1 MLSCKKDEE
10 PFINITQTELTIAN
24 AGGSQSIPFKSNT
37 NWIAKSS
44 ASWCTVTPSNGSASI
59 KNTTITLS
67 ANDTYDDRTCTVT
80 IMAGNISKTIT
91 IKQSKSLGLLATKDK
106 YDLTNDAQTIEVE
119 VKANVDFNISI
130 SDEWIT
136 QVNTRGLTTTNLK
149 FDIAKNRSYTN
160 RVGTITIKQKSG
172 NLSRVI
178 KVYQSQEDAII
189 LSNKSETISSES
201 QALEVELKTNVDFE
215 VIIPEEATG
224 WVSYIST
231 RALRTETLILNISE
245 NEDKYDSRSTDIFIK
260 NIASNLQDTLTI
272 IQEKAPDVPAIS
284 TLDAYDI
291 MRTSAK
297 SGGEISTDGGAPI
310 LAKGVCWSTQENP
323 TIEDF
328 KTNNG
333 LGIDNFVAHI
343 KDLDEGTK
351 YYVRAYATNRAGTAY
366 GNQISFSTIA
376 VVETPVISPK
386 GGMYASTQSIAI
398 TCATDGAQIR
408 YTLDGSD
415 PTESSELYN
424 GAILIDEGVTLK
436 AKAYKTNW
444 IASSVAKESYI
455 VNLDAQLIIGSAN
468 TIQHIDVSNDFIF
481 RLNDL
486 NDKDVFF
493 VFSNQNSTSSRVMPH
508 IVSNVVT
515 MNTTAKSING
525 SEPST
530 FLIPGKPSITEF
542 NNDPWSRPRDG
553 AGRSQSQQSISIQSQ
568 QLMLG
573 SQDYLKDDLN
583 NSILSTVRKVISAHG
598 KNLYVWVANN
608 CWEQGGTK
616 SYNVTQQMVDALASK
631 FLAPGND
638 NDIYE
643 WVTNIAGDH
652 WGPTPPNKGFIAET
666 DDIHI
671 WLMDIDDDNK
681 TSGTVTL
688 GYFYARDNYI
698 TSYYSNS
705 NEKLMFTIDAV
716 LFAKPD
722 NGSWSLSHY
731 LPNRIIST
739 LAHEF
744 THMIYFYQHQVLNNY
759 QFGDPTINEMSAQC
773 MEDLVANKIEADG
786 PRGIPYGNSSAG
798 HSGNDNGRLP
808 LYNSNNQFN
817 LLNWSNKNE
826 ERVINYS
833 KTYALGAYLMRN
845 YGGAN
850 FIRELIQNNA
860 TGVESIVAAVNA
872 NGGNVLNFGEILQRF
887 GAANLL
893 SDNTTVATGYR
904 FNTGSWI
911 TSTVNGISY
920 DLGSINLYN
929 YSPTPTIYN
938 KLPNQQQQPNS
949 NILYRAGNNLSG
961 KNEWLIQ
968 GMDSDVKLTVVIK

>member
-1 MLSCKKDEE
+1 MLSCQKDEK
-10 PFINITQTELTIAN
+10 PFININQTELTIAN
-24 AGGSQSIPFKSNT
+24 TGGSQNIPFKSNT
-37 NWIAKSS
+37 NWIATSS
-44 ASWCTVTPSNGSASI
+44 ASWCTVTPAKGDASI
-59 KNTTITLS
+59 TKTTITLS
-67 ANDTYDDRTCTVT
+67 ANDTYDDRSCTVT
-80 IMAGNISKTIT
+80 IMAGSISKTIT
-91 IKQSKSLGLLATKDK
+91 INQSKSLGLLVTKDK
-106 YDLTNDAQTIEVE
+106 FDLTNDAHTIDVE
-119 VKANVDFNISI
+119 VKANIDFDISK

-149 FDIAKNRSYTN
+149 FDIAKNSSYNN
-160 RVGTITIKQKSG
+160 RVGTITVKQKNG
-172 NLSRVI
+172 DLSSII

-189 LSNKSETISSES
+189 LSNKTETISSES
-201 QALEVELKTNVDFE
+201 QTLEVELKTNVDFE

-224 WVSYIST
+224 WVSYIPT
-231 RALRTETLILNISE
+231 RALRTETLMLNISE
-245 NEDKYDSRSTDIFIK
+245 NEDKDDSRTTDIYIK

-272 IQEKAPDVPAIS
+272 IQEKAPDVPTIT
-284 TLDAYDI
+284 TLDVYDI
-291 MRTSAK
+291 IRTSAK
-297 SGGEISTDGGAPI
+297 TGGEISTDGGAAI
-310 LAKGVCWSTQENP
+310 LAKGVCWSILENP
-323 TIEDF
+323 TIEDS
-328 KTNNG
+328 KTSNG
-333 LGIDNFVAHI
+333 LGIANFVAQI
-343 KDLDEGTK
+343 KNLDEGTT

-366 GNQISFSTIA
+366 GNQVSFSTIS
-376 VVETPVISPK
+376 VVEAPVISLK
-386 GGMYASTQSIAI
+386 GGMYTSTQTVTI

-415 PTESSELYN
+415 PTETSELYN

-436 AKAYKTNW
+436 AKAYRTNW
-444 IASSVAKESYI
+444 IASTVAKESYI
-455 VNLDAQLIIGSAN
+455 INLDAQLIIGSAN
-468 TIQHIDVSNDFIF
+468 AIQHIDASNDFIF
-481 RLNDL
+481 RLDDL

-493 VFSNQNSTSSRVMPH
+493 VFSNQNSTSSRVMPQ
-508 IVSNVVT
+508 IVSNVATKNVV
-515 MNTTAKSING
+515 AKSIIG
-525 SEPST
+525 SQPTT

-542 NNDPWSRPRDG
+542 NNNPLNQPRDG

-616 SYNVTQQMVDALASK
+616 KYNVTQQMVDALASK

-652 WGPTPPNKGFIAET
+652 WGPTHHSNLIPET

-671 WLMDIDDDNK
+671 WLMDIDNDNL
-681 TSGTVTL
+681 TSGSVTL
-688 GYFYARDNYI
+688 GYFYARDNFLKSSI
-698 TSYYSNS
+698 PTS
-705 NEKLMFTIDAV
+705 NEKLMFTVDAV

-722 NGSWSLSHY
+722 YGAWDLSHY

-744 THMIYFYQHQVLNNY
+744 THMIYFYQHQILRNQSSNAA
-759 QFGDPTINEMSAQC
+759 INEMSAQC
-773 MEDLVANKIEADG
+773 IEDLVANKIEADG

-798 HSGNDNGRLP
+798 YSGNDNGRLP

-826 ERVINYS
+826 ERVLNYS

-850 FIRELIQNNA
+850 FIRELIQNNT

-872 NGGNVLNFGEILQRF
+872 NGGNGLSYGDILQRF
-887 GAANLL
+887 GVANLL
-893 SDNTTVATGYR
+893 SDQTTMTTGYK

-911 TSTVNGISY
+911 TSTVNGIDY

-929 YSPTPTIYN
+929 YALTPTIYN
-938 KLPNQQQQPNS
+938 ELPYSQQPNS

-961 KNEWLIQ
+961 KNEWLIK
-968 GMDSDVKLTVVIK
+968 GMESDVKMTVVIK